1 MSIDP
6 ATLAQIQNYIAHL
19 PDQNEMDL
27 VSTLQTILQG
37 ALALQATNTTHI
49 ADLETRIATL
59 EAAANITP
67 APGTTF

>member
-6 ATLAQIQNYIAHL
+6 ATQAALQNYIAHL

-27 VSTLQTILQG
+27 VTTLQTILQG
-37 ALALQATNTTHI
+37 ALALQATNTAHI
-49 ADLETRIATL
+49 ADLQTRIVTL
-59 EAAANITP
+59 ETAANITP